1 MKRVTVDGRPI
12 ESDGATI
19 LDAVRAAG
27 ADVPTIC
34 QHDRLSNV
42 GACRMCLV
50 ALEGSGTPV
59 AACVTPLADGMNI
72 VTEGDKLHEAR
83 KFVLEMHAHRYPG
96 VAVEADPS
104 ASFHAL
110 LGKYGV
116 STNGHVP
123 DPTLVD
129 DSHPYLHVDMN
140 QCIAC
145 MRCVRVCD
153 EIQGEAVWK
162 VAQRGWRTWVHPDGP
177 SMLESSCV
185 SCGACADVCPT
196 GAILDRSVLEHGRPT
211 QWTKTVCSYC
221 GVGCEIMAGT
231 KEGKLVQITP
241 SAEGRSNLG
250 HTCVKGRYAWGFV
263 QSDARARYPMMR
275 EHGGEW
281 RRVTWNEALQHIA
294 DTIAKTVK
302 QRGADK
308 IMMLSSARGTNEENY
323 VAQKFVR
330 KGLATHNIDCCAR
343 VCHAPTAAAMRMS
356 FGTGAATGAFEDI
369 DYTKTIIIS
378 GSNAIEAHPVVGAR
392 LRKAVRRGAKLIV
405 IDPRKVGLAQIADF
419 HLPVTPGANVAMF
432 HSLAAVIVEEGLQ
445 DQSFIDQRTE
455 GYAAYAEFLKQY
467 LPEKVEKVTGVPA
480 ELARKAARLYAT
492 GSPSVSFHGLGLTE
506 NVQGTEGIVAL
517 SNLALLTGNVGKP
530 GTGINPLR
538 GQNNVQGSAHMGSD
552 PNYFTGYSPIS
563 NQEARARFETF
574 YGVKLPEKRG
584 LDAVQIVE
592 AAEDGK
598 LDVLWAIGYDI
609 MQSHA
614 DIVRTQ
620 KVLEKVPLVVV
631 QDLFMNE
638 TARASGTVFLPAA
651 ASFEKDGTFMNS
663 ERRVQRVRKAVEPQ
677 GEAVADW
684 IPVCEVAKRLGFE
697 GFDSKDVEEIWNE
710 VRSVWHAGAGISY
723 AKMEREGGVQWPCHD
738 ESEPGTVRL
747 HSKTFTIGDR
757 APFHCPEQKAL
768 PEIPTAEFPL
778 LLVTGRTLYAYNAGT
793 MTDRTKNLDLR
804 PIDTLDLHPDDAD
817 ALGIQDGDEL
827 KIVSFWG
834 EAQLPARRDQRVKRG
849 EVFATFHTPAAH
861 VNRLLGPHRD
871 NKVNTPAYKRTAVRL
886 EKLAA
891 AAPVSAKA
899 GAKAG
904 AGKGMRKPATNGT
917 KANGTRKNGTR
928 KNGAA
933 KG

>member
-34 QHDRLSNV
+34 QHDRLSNC

-50 ALEGSGTPV
+50 HVEGKGAPV
-59 AACVTPLADGMNI
+59 AACVTALADGMTI
-72 VTEGDKLHEAR
+72 VTEDPKLESAR
-83 KFVLEMHAHRYPG
+83 RFVLGMHANRYPG
-96 VAVEADPS
+96 TAVEADPE
-104 ASFHAL
+104 ASFHQMLA
-110 LGKYGV
+110 KYGV

-153 EIQGEAVWK
+153 EVQGESVWK
-162 VAQRGWRTWVHPDGP
+162 VANRGTRTWVHPDGP

-196 GAILDRSVLEHGRPT
+196 GAILDRSVLEKGRPT
-211 QWTKTVCSYC
+211 EWTKTVCSYC

-231 KEGKLVQITP
+231 KDGQLVQITP
-241 SAEGRSNLG
+241 SPEGRSNLG

-275 EHGGEW
+275 ERGAGPDGGYGEW
-281 RRVTWNEALQHIA
+281 KRVTWNEAFQHIA

-302 QRGADK
+302 DRGADK

-330 KGLATHNIDCCAR
+330 AGLATHNIDCCAR
-343 VCHAPTAAAMRMS
+343 VCHAPTAAAMRVA

-369 DYTKTIIIS
+369 DYTQTILIS
-378 GSNAIEAHPVVGAR
+378 GSNALEAHPVVGSR
-392 LRKAVRRGAKLIV
+392 LRKAVRRGARLIV
-405 IDPRKVGLAQIADF
+405 IDPRKVGLAQIADL
-419 HLPVTPGANVAMF
+419 HLPITPGANVAMF
-432 HSLAAVIVEEGLQ
+432 HSIAAVIIEEGLE
-445 DQSFIDQRTE
+445 DKDFIARRTE
-455 GYAAYAEFLKQY
+455 GFSEYAEFLKAY
-467 LPEKVEKVTGVPA
+467 TPEKVAHVTGVAP
-480 ELARKAARLYAT
+480 ELVRAAARMYAT
-492 GSPSVSFHGLGLTE
+492 CSPSISFHGLGLTE
-506 NVQGTEGIVAL
+506 NTQGTEGIIAL

-563 NQEARARFETF
+563 NAEARERVESF
-574 YGVKLPEKRG
+574 YGVTLPKERG

-592 AAEDGK
+592 AALAGK

-609 MQSHA
+609 MMSHA

-620 KVLEKVPLVVV
+620 KALETVPLVVV

-638 TARASGTVFLPAA
+638 TARAIGTVFLPAA

-677 GEAVADW
+677 GEALADW
-684 IPVCEVAKRLGFE
+684 VPVCEVAKRLGMK
-697 GFDSKDVEEIWNE
+697 GFDFENAEEIWNE
-710 VRSVWHAGAGISY
+710 VRKLWPDGAGISY
-723 AKMEREGGVQWPCHD
+723 AKMEREGGIQWPCRD
-738 ESEPGTVRL
+738 ESHPGTVRL
-747 HSKTFTIGDR
+747 HSETFTLGER
-757 APFHCPEQKAL
+757 APFSRPEQKEL
-768 PEIPTAEFPL
+768 QEPPTSEYPL

-817 ALGIQDGDEL
+817 KLGISDGDQL
-827 KIVSFWG
+827 RIVSAWG
-834 EAQLPARRDQRVKRG
+834 EAQLPARRDTRVKRG

-886 EKLAA
+886 ERIAA
-891 AAPVSAKA
+891 AAEPVTV
-899 GAKAG
+899 G
-904 AGKGMRKPATNGT
+904 RKRKVQTNGR
-917 KANGTRKNGTR
+917 G
-928 KNGAA
+928 NGAA
-933 KG
+933 AS

>member
-12 ESDGATI
+12 ESEGATI

-34 QHDRLSNV
+34 QHDRLSNC

-50 ALEGSGTPV
+50 HLEGRGAPV
-59 AACVTPLADGMNI
+59 AACVTALADGMNI
-72 VTEGDKLHEAR
+72 VTKDAGLEGAR

-96 VAVEADPS
+96 VAVEHDPS
-104 ASFHAL
+104 ASFHQL
-110 LGKYGV
+110 LHKYGV

-123 DPTLVD
+123 DPGLVD

-153 EIQGEAVWK
+153 EIQGESVWK

-211 QWTKTVCSYC
+211 QWTKTVCAYC
-221 GVGCEIMAGT
+221 GVGCEIVAGV
-231 KEGKLVQITP
+231 KDGKLVQVVP
-241 SAEGRSNLG
+241 SPEGRSNLG

-294 DTIAKTVK
+294 DTIAKTVRE
-302 QRGADK
+302 RGADK
-308 IMMLSSARGTNEENY
+308 VMVLSSARGTNEENY

-330 KGLATHNIDCCAR
+330 AGLGTHNIDCCAR
-343 VCHAPTAAAMRMS
+343 VCHAPTAAAMRVA

-369 DYTKTIIIS
+369 DYTQTILIS
-378 GSNAIEAHPVVGAR
+378 GSNALEAHPVVGSR
-392 LRKAVRRGAKLIV
+392 LRRAVRRGAKLIV
-405 IDPRKVGLAQIADF
+405 IDPRKVGLAQIADL

-432 HSLAAVIVEEGLQ
+432 HSMASVIVEEGLQ
-445 DQSFIDQRTE
+445 DREFIAQRTE
-455 GYAAYAEFLKQY
+455 GFAEYEEFLKKY
-467 LPEKVEKVTGVPA
+467 RPELMEEMTGVPP
-480 ELARKAARLYAT
+480 ELVRKAARMYAL

-506 NVQGTEGIVAL
+506 NVQGTEGIIAL

-552 PNYFTGYSPIS
+552 PNYFTGYTPIS
-563 NQEARARFETF
+563 NQEARVKFEAF
-574 YGVKLPEKRG
+574 YGVKLPKERG
-584 LDAVQIVE
+584 LDAVQLVE
-592 AAEDGK
+592 AAEAGN
-598 LDVLWAIGYDI
+598 LAVLWAIGYDI

-620 KVLEKVPLVVV
+620 KVLETVPLVVV

-638 TARASGTVFLPAA
+638 TARAIGTVFLPAA

-663 ERRVQRVRKAVEPQ
+663 ERRIQRVRKAVEPV

-684 IPVCEVAKRLGFE
+684 IPVCEVAKRMGMKGFE
-697 GFDSKDVEEIWNE
+697 FKNAEEIWNE
-710 VRSVWHAGAGISY
+710 VRALWPDGAGISY
-723 AKMEREGGVQWPCHD
+723 AKMDREGGIQWPCRD
-738 ESEPGTVRL
+738 ESHPGTVRL
-747 HSKTFTIGDR
+747 HSETFTLGDR
-757 APFHCPEQKAL
+757 APFSRPEQKPL
-768 PEIPTAEFPL
+768 QEQPTTEFPL

-793 MTDRTKNLDLR
+793 MTDQTPNLALR
-804 PIDTLDLHPDDAD
+804 PEDTLDLHPDDAD
-817 ALGIQDGDEL
+817 RLGIADGDEL
-827 KIVSFWG
+827 KIVSHWG
-834 EAQLPARRDQRVKRG
+834 EAQLPARRDVRVKRG

-886 EKLAA
+886 EKLAGAHGGVAAKA
-891 AAPVSAKA
+891 AAGN
-899 GAKAG
+899 GAKRA
-904 AGKGMRKPATNGT
+904 
-917 KANGTRKNGTR
+917 
-928 KNGAA
+928 
-933 KG
+933 

>member
-1 MKRVTVDGRPI
+1 MKRVTVDGRPLD
-12 ESDGATI
+12 SDGATI

-34 QHDRLSNV
+34 QHDRLSNC

-50 ALEGSGTPV
+50 KLEGRDAPV
-59 AACVTPLADGMNI
+59 AACVTPLADGMHI
-72 VTEGDKLHEAR
+72 VTSDAKLEGAR

-96 VAVEADPS
+96 AAATADPT
-104 ASFHAL
+104 ATFHSL
-110 LGKYGV
+110 LAQYGV
-116 STNGHVP
+116 STNGYVP
-123 DPTLVD
+123 DPSLVD

-145 MRCVRVCD
+145 MRCVRVCE
-153 EIQGEAVWK
+153 EIQGESVWK
-162 VAQRGWRTWVHPDGP
+162 VAQRGWRTLVHPDGP

-196 GAILDRSVLEHGRPT
+196 GAILDRTVLEHGRPT
-211 QWTKTVCSYC
+211 EWTKTVCSYC
-221 GVGCEIMAGT
+221 GVGCEILAGV
-231 KEGKLVQITP
+231 KDGQLVQVTP
-241 SAEGRSNLG
+241 SPEGRSNLG

-263 QSDARARYPMMR
+263 QSDARARYPMVR
-275 EHGGEW
+275 ERGGEW

-294 DTIAKTVK
+294 DTMAKTVK
-302 QRGADK
+302 ERGADK
-308 IMMLSSARGTNEENY
+308 IMVLSSARGTNEENY

-330 KGLATHNIDCCAR
+330 AGLGTHNIDCCAR
-343 VCHAPTAAAMRMS
+343 VCHAPTAAAMRVA

-369 DYTKTIIIS
+369 DYTKTILIS
-378 GSNAIEAHPVVGAR
+378 GSNALEAHPVVGAR
-392 LRKAVRRGAKLIV
+392 LRRAVRRGAKLIV
-405 IDPRKVGLAQIADF
+405 IDPRNVGLAQIADL
-419 HLPVTPGANVAMF
+419 HLAVVPGANVAMF
-432 HSLAAVIVEEGLQ
+432 HSMAAVIVEEGLQ
-445 DQSFIDQRTE
+445 DREFIAQRTE
-455 GYAAYAEFLKQY
+455 GFDEYAEFLKKY
-467 LPEKVEKVTGVPA
+467 RPELVQTMTGIEP
-480 ELARKAARLYAT
+480 ELVRKAARLYAL

-506 NVQGTEGIVAL
+506 NVQGTEGIIAL

-563 NQEARARFETF
+563 NAEARAKIEAF
-574 YGVKLPEKRG
+574 YGVKLPKERG

-592 AAEDGK
+592 AAEAGN

-620 KVLEKVPLVVV
+620 RVLENVPLVVV

-638 TARASGTVFLPAA
+638 TARAIGTVFLPAA

-663 ERRVQRVRKAVEPQ
+663 ERRIQRVRKAVEPV

-684 IPVCEVAKRLGFE
+684 IPVCEVAKRMGMK
-697 GFDSKDVEEIWNE
+697 GFDFKDAEDIWNE
-710 VRSVWHAGAGISY
+710 VRALWPDGSGISY
-723 AKMEREGGVQWPCHD
+723 AKMDREGGIQWPCRD
-738 ESEPGTVRL
+738 EAHPGTVRL
-747 HSKTFTIGDR
+747 HSETFTLGDR
-757 APFHCPEQKAL
+757 APFSRPEQMPL
-768 PEIPTAEFPL
+768 QEQPTGEFPL

-793 MTDRTKNLDLR
+793 MTDRTRNLELR

-817 ALGIQDGDEL
+817 ELGIADGDEL
-827 KIVSFWG
+827 KIVSHWG
-834 EAQLPARRDQRVKRG
+834 EASLPARRDARVKRG

-886 EKLAA
+886 EKLPGSPKRAA
-891 AAPVSAKA
+891 VAAGN
-899 GAKAG
+899 GAKG
-904 AGKGMRKPATNGT
+904 
-917 KANGTRKNGTR
+917 
-928 KNGAA
+928 NGAA
-933 KG
+933 KQG

>member
-42 GACRMCLV
+42 GACRICLV
-50 ALEGSGTPV
+50 RLEGRGTPV
-59 AACVTPLADGMNI
+59 AACVTPLADGMTI
-72 VTEGDKLHEAR
+72 VTEDEKLHEAR

-96 VAVEADPS
+96 VAVQHDPK
-104 ASFHAL
+104 ATFHAL
-110 LGKYGV
+110 LNEYGV

-153 EIQGEAVWK
+153 EIQGESVWK

-196 GAILDRSVLEHGRPT
+196 GAILDRSVLEKGRPT
-211 QWTKTVCSYC
+211 EWTKTVCSYC

-231 KEGKLVQITP
+231 KDGKLVQITP
-241 SAEGRSNLG
+241 SPEGRSNLG

-281 RRVTWNEALQHIA
+281 RRVSWNEALQHIA
-294 DTIAKTVK
+294 DTMAKTVK
-302 QRGADK
+302 ERGADK
-308 IMMLSSARGTNEENY
+308 VMVLSSARGTNEENY

-330 KGLATHNIDCCAR
+330 AGLGTHNIDCCAR
-343 VCHAPTAAAMRMS
+343 VCHAPTASAMRVA

-378 GSNAIEAHPVVGAR
+378 GSNALEAHPVVGAR
-392 LRKAVRRGAKLIV
+392 LRRAVRRGAKLIV
-405 IDPRKVGLAQIADF
+405 IDPRKVGLAQIADL

-432 HSLAAVIVEEGLQ
+432 HSMASVIVEEGLQ
-445 DQSFIDQRTE
+445 DREFITQRTTGFE
-455 GYAAYAEFLKQY
+455 EYAEFLKGY
-467 LPEKVEKVTGVPA
+467 RPEITEKVTGVPA
-480 ELARKAARLYAT
+480 DLVRKAARLYAL

-506 NVQGTEGIVAL
+506 NIQGTEGIIAL

-552 PNYFTGYSPIS
+552 PNYFTGYAPIS
-563 NQEARARFETF
+563 DEATRLKVETF
-574 YGVKLPEKRG
+574 YGVKLPKERG

-592 AAEDGK
+592 AAEAGK
-598 LDVLWAIGYDI
+598 LDLLWAIGYDI

-620 KVLEKVPLVVV
+620 RVLENVPLVVV

-638 TARASGTVFLPAA
+638 TARAIGTVFLPAA

-663 ERRVQRVRKAVEPQ
+663 ERRIQRVRKAVEPQ

-684 IPVCEVAKRLGFE
+684 IPVCEVAKRMGMK
-697 GFDSKDVEEIWNE
+697 GFDFKDAEEIWNE
-710 VRSVWHAGAGISY
+710 VRALWPAGAGVSY
-723 AKMEREGGVQWPCHD
+723 AKMEREGGIQWPCPD
-738 ESEPGTVRL
+738 ESHPGTVRL
-747 HSKTFTIGDR
+747 HSQVFALGDR
-757 APFHCPEQKAL
+757 APFSRPEQKPL
-768 PEIPTAEFPL
+768 QEPTTDEFPL

-793 MTDRTKNLDLR
+793 MTDQTANLSLR
-804 PIDTLDLHPDDAD
+804 PIDTLDIHPDDAD
-817 ALGIQDGDEL
+817 KLSIQDGDEL
-827 KIVSFWG
+827 RIVSHWG
-834 EAQLPARRDQRVKRG
+834 EAQLPARRDDRLKRG
-849 EVFATFHTPAAH
+849 EVFATFHTPEAH

-886 EKLAA
+886 EKLPATA
-891 AAPVSAKA
+891 RRV
-899 GAKAG
+899 
-904 AGKGMRKPATNGT
+904 RKPAARNG
-917 KANGTRKNGTR
+917 ARP
-928 KNGAA
+928 NGAA
-933 KG
+933 AG

>member
-42 GACRMCLV
+42 GACRICLV
-50 ALEGSGTPV
+50 RLEGRGTPV
-59 AACVTPLADGMNI
+59 AACVTPLADGMTI
-72 VTEGDKLHEAR
+72 VTEDEKLHEAR

-96 VAVEADPS
+96 VAVQHDPK
-104 ASFHAL
+104 ATFHAL
-110 LGKYGV
+110 LNEYGV

-153 EIQGEAVWK
+153 EIQGESVWK

-196 GAILDRSVLEHGRPT
+196 GAILDRSVLEKGRPT
-211 QWTKTVCSYC
+211 EWTKTVCSYC

-231 KEGKLVQITP
+231 KDGKLVQITP
-241 SAEGRSNLG
+241 SPEGRSNLG

-281 RRVTWNEALQHIA
+281 RRVSWNEALQHIA
-294 DTIAKTVK
+294 DTMAKTVK
-302 QRGADK
+302 KRGADK
-308 IMMLSSARGTNEENY
+308 VMVLSSARGTNEENY

-330 KGLATHNIDCCAR
+330 AGLGTHNIDCCAR
-343 VCHAPTAAAMRMS
+343 VCHAPTASAMRVA

-378 GSNAIEAHPVVGAR
+378 GSNALEAHPVVGAR
-392 LRKAVRRGAKLIV
+392 LRRAVRRGAKLIV

-419 HLPVTPGANVAMF
+419 HLPITPGANVAMF
-432 HSLAAVIVEEGLQ
+432 HSMASVIIEEGLQ
-445 DQSFIDQRTE
+445 DRDFINHRTE
-455 GYAAYAEFLKQY
+455 GFEEYAEFLKAY
-467 LPEKVEKVTGVPA
+467 RPEITEKITGVPA
-480 ELARKAARLYAT
+480 DLVRKAARLYAL
-492 GSPSVSFHGLGLTE
+492 GSPSISFHGLGLTE
-506 NVQGTEGIVAL
+506 NIQGTEGIIAL

-552 PNYFTGYSPIS
+552 PNYFTGYAPIS
-563 NQEARARFETF
+563 DAATRLKVETF

-584 LDAVQIVE
+584 LDAVQIVD
-592 AAEDGK
+592 AAEAGN

-638 TARASGTVFLPAA
+638 TARAIGTVFLPAA

-663 ERRVQRVRKAVEPQ
+663 ERRIQRVRKAVEPQ

-684 IPVCEVAKRLGFE
+684 IPVCEVAKRMGMKGFE
-697 GFDSKDVEEIWNE
+697 FKNAEEIWNE
-710 VRSVWHAGAGISY
+710 VRMLWPAGAGVSY
-723 AKMEREGGVQWPCHD
+723 AKMEREGGIQWPCPD
-738 ESEPGTVRL
+738 ESHPGTVRL
-747 HSKTFTIGDR
+747 HSETFALGPR
-757 APFHCPEQKAL
+757 APFSRPEQKPL
-768 PEIPTAEFPL
+768 QEPTTDEFPL
-778 LLVTGRTLYAYNAGT
+778 LLVTGRTLYAYNAST
-793 MTDRTKNLDLR
+793 MTDQTANLLLR
-804 PIDTLDLHPDDAD
+804 PNDTLDIHPDDAD
-817 ALGIQDGDEL
+817 KLGIQDGDEL
-827 KIVSFWG
+827 RIVSHWG
-834 EAQLPARRDQRVKRG
+834 EAQLPARRDVRLKRG
-849 EVFATFHTPAAH
+849 ELFATFHTPEAH

-886 EKLAA
+886 EKLPATAKRVRKPAA
-891 AAPVSAKA
+891 AA
-899 GAKAG
+899 
-904 AGKGMRKPATNGT
+904 
-917 KANGTRKNGTR
+917 KNGSRT
-928 KNGAA
+928 NGAA
-933 KG
+933 AG

>member
-1 MKRVTVDGRPI
+1 MKRVTVDGRPV
-12 ESDGATI
+12 ETDGATI

-34 QHDRLSNV
+34 QHDRLSNC

-50 ALEGSGTPV
+50 RIEGKGAPV
-59 AACVTPLADGMNI
+59 AACVTPLTDGMTI
-72 VTEGDKLHEAR
+72 VTEDKVLENAR
-83 KFVLEMHAHRYPG
+83 KFVLEMHAYRYPG
-96 VAVEADPS
+96 AAVAHDPEA
-104 ASFHAL
+104 AFHQMLAR
-110 LGKYGV
+110 YQV

-123 DPTLVD
+123 DPALVD

-153 EIQGEAVWK
+153 EVQGESVWK
-162 VAQRGWRTWVHPDGP
+162 VANRGHRTWVHPDGP

-196 GAILDRSVLEHGRPT
+196 GAILDRTVLEQGRPT
-211 QWTKTVCSYC
+211 EWTKTVCSYC

-231 KEGKLVQITP
+231 KEGQLVQILP
-241 SAEGRSNLG
+241 SPEGRSNLG

-263 QSDARARYPMMR
+263 QSDARARYPMVR
-275 EHGGEW
+275 ERGGEW
-281 RRVTWNEALQHIA
+281 KRVRWNDALQHIA
-294 DTIAKTVK
+294 DTVARTVK
-302 QRGADK
+302 QRGPDK
-308 IMMLSSARGTNEENY
+308 IMLLSSARGTNEENY

-330 KGLATHNIDCCAR
+330 KGLGTHNIDCCAR

-369 DYTKTIIIS
+369 DHTKTILIS
-378 GSNAIEAHPVVGAR
+378 GSNALEAHPVVGSR
-392 LRKAVRRGAKLIV
+392 LRKAVRRGARLIV
-405 IDPRKVGLAQIADF
+405 IDPRRVGLAEIADL
-419 HLPVTPGANVAMF
+419 HLPVIPGANVAMF
-432 HSLAAVIVEEGLQ
+432 HSLAAVIVEEGLH
-445 DQSFIDQRTE
+445 DRGFIAQRTE
-455 GYAAYAEFLKQY
+455 GFAEFAEFLKGY
-467 LPEKVEKVTGVPA
+467 LPEKVEPVTGVPA
-480 ELARKAARLYAT
+480 ALVRQAARLYAT
-492 GSPSVSFHGLGLTE
+492 GSPSISFHGLGLTE

-530 GTGINPLR
+530 GAGINPLR
-538 GQNNVQGSAHMGSD
+538 GQNNVQGSAHMGCD

-563 NQEARARFETF
+563 NEKARVRFESF

-592 AAEDGK
+592 AAEAGN

-620 KVLEKVPLVVV
+620 KVLERVPLVVV

-638 TARASGTVFLPAA
+638 TARAIGTVFLPAA

-663 ERRVQRVRKAVEPQ
+663 ERRIQRIRKAVEPA

-684 IPVCEVAKRLGFE
+684 VPVCEVAKRLGWQGFE
-697 GFDSKDVEEIWNE
+697 FTTAEQIWDE
-710 VRSVWHAGAGISY
+710 VRSVWPDGAGISY
-723 AKMEREGGVQWPCHD
+723 AKLEREGGIQWPCPD
-738 ESEPGTVRL
+738 ESHPGTVRL
-747 HSKTFTIGDR
+747 HAETFTLGDR
-757 APFHCPEQKAL
+757 APFLRPEQKAL
-768 PEIPTAEFPL
+768 QETPTPEFPL

-793 MTDRTKNLDLR
+793 MTDRTKNLELR
-804 PIDTLDLHPDDAD
+804 PVDTLDLHPEDAGR
-817 ALGIQDGDEL
+817 LGIADGDEL
-827 KIVSFWG
+827 RIVSAWG
-834 EAQLPARRDQRVKRG
+834 EARLPARRDPRVRLG
-849 EVFATFHTPAAH
+849 EVFATFHTPEAH

-886 EKLAA
+886 ERLGPPGASGKAA
-891 AAPVSAKA
+891 L
-899 GAKAG
+899 
-904 AGKGMRKPATNGT
+904 RT
-917 KANGTRKNGTR
+917 KAATARRPVLAGRR
-928 KNGAA
+928 ANGAA
-933 KG
+933 AS

>member
-1 MKRVTVDGRPI
+1 MKRVTVDGRPMA
-12 ESDGATI
+12 SDGATI

-34 QHDRLSNV
+34 QHDRLSNC

-50 ALEGSGTPV
+50 RVEGRGAPV
-59 AACVTPLADGMNI
+59 AACVTPLADGMSI
-72 VTEGDKLHEAR
+72 VTRDKVLENAR
-83 KFVLEMHAHRYPG
+83 KFVLEMHAYRYPG
-96 VAVEADPS
+96 AAVQHDPG
-104 ASFHAL
+104 AAFHQML
-110 LGKYGV
+110 TRFHV

-123 DPTLVD
+123 DPALVD

-153 EIQGEAVWK
+153 EIQGESVWK
-162 VAQRGWRTWVHPDGP
+162 VANRGHRTWVHPDGP

-196 GAILDRSVLEHGRPT
+196 GAILDRSVLEQGRPT
-211 QWTKTVCSYC
+211 AWTKTVCSYC
-221 GVGCEIMAGT
+221 GVGCEILAGT
-231 KEGKLVQITP
+231 RDDRLVQILP

-250 HTCVKGRYAWGFV
+250 HACVKGRYAWGFV
-263 QSDARARYPMMR
+263 QSDARARFPMMR
-275 EHGGEW
+275 DRVGGEW
-281 RRVTWNEALQHIA
+281 RRVSWDEALQHIA
-294 DTIAKTVK
+294 DTVARTVK

-308 IMMLSSARGTNEENY
+308 IMVLSSARGTNEENY

-330 KGLATHNIDCCAR
+330 KGLGTHNIDCCAR

-369 DYTKTIIIS
+369 DVTKTILIS
-378 GSNAIEAHPVVGAR
+378 GSNALEAHPVVGVR
-392 LRKAVRRGAKLIV
+392 LRRAVRHGAKLIV
-405 IDPRKVGLAQIADF
+405 IDPRKVGLAQIADL
-419 HLPVTPGANVAMF
+419 HLPVTPGTNVAMF
-432 HSLAAVIVEEGLQ
+432 HSMAAVIVEEGLH
-445 DQSFIDQRTE
+445 DRSFIEQRTE
-455 GYAAYAEFLKQY
+455 GFAAYAGFLAAY
-467 LPEKVEKVTGVPA
+467 LPEKVEAVTGVPA
-480 ELARKAARLYAT
+480 PLVRQAARMYAT
-492 GSPSVSFHGLGLTE
+492 GSPSISFHGLGLTE

-538 GQNNVQGSAHMGSD
+538 GQNNVQGSAHMGCD

-563 NQEARARFETF
+563 NEQARVRFESF
-574 YGVKLPEKRG
+574 YGVKLPETRG

-592 AAEDGK
+592 AAEAGN

-620 KVLEKVPLVVV
+620 RVLEKVPLVVV

-638 TARASGTVFLPAA
+638 TARAIGTLFLPAA

-663 ERRVQRVRKAVEPQ
+663 ERRVQRVRKAVEPL

-684 IPVCEVAKRLGFE
+684 VPLCEVAKKLGWE
-697 GFDSKDVEEIWNE
+697 GFGFRSAEEIWDE
-710 VRSVWHAGAGISY
+710 VRSVWRDGAGISY
-723 AKMEREGGVQWPCHD
+723 ARLDREGGIQWPCPD
-738 ESEPGTVRL
+738 ESHPGTVRL
-747 HSKTFTIGDR
+747 HGETFTLGDR

-768 PEIPTAEFPL
+768 QEEPTPEFPL

-793 MTDRTKNLDLR
+793 MTDRTRNLELR

-817 ALGIQDGDEL
+817 KLGIADGDEL
-827 KIVSFWG
+827 RIVSAWG
-834 EAQLPARRDQRVKRG
+834 EAQLPARRDRRVKKG

-886 EKLAA
+886 ERIAGAAPRTPAA
-891 AAPVSAKA
+891 AKRQARDGRRA
-899 GAKAG
+899 
-904 AGKGMRKPATNGT
+904 
-917 KANGTRKNGTR
+917 
-928 KNGAA
+928 NGAA
-933 KG
+933 AS

>member
-1 MKRVTVDGRPI
+1 MKRVTVDGRPM

-34 QHDRLSNV
+34 QHDRLSNC

-50 ALEGSGTPV
+50 RVEGKGAPV
-59 AACVTPLADGMNI
+59 AACVTPLADGMTI
-72 VTEGDKLHEAR
+72 VTKDKVLENAR
-83 KFVLEMHAHRYPG
+83 KFVLEMHAYRYPG
-96 VAVEADPS
+96 AAVQNDPG
-104 ASFHAL
+104 AAFHQML
-110 LGKYGV
+110 TRFQV

-123 DPTLVD
+123 DPSLVD

-153 EIQGEAVWK
+153 EVQGESVWK
-162 VAQRGWRTWVHPDGP
+162 VANRGHRTWVHPDGP

-196 GAILDRSVLEHGRPT
+196 GAILDRSVLEQGRPT
-211 QWTKTVCSYC
+211 AWTKTVCSYC

-231 KEGKLVQITP
+231 REGQLVQILP
-241 SAEGRSNLG
+241 SPEGRSNLG

-263 QSDARARYPMMR
+263 QSDARARFPMMR
-275 EHGGEW
+275 DHVGGEW
-281 RRVTWNEALQHIA
+281 RRVSWDEALQHIA
-294 DTIAKTVK
+294 DTVARTVK
-302 QRGADK
+302 ERGPDK
-308 IMMLSSARGTNEENY
+308 IMVLSSARGTNEENY

-330 KGLATHNIDCCAR
+330 KGLGTHNIDCCAR

-369 DYTKTIIIS
+369 DHTQTILIS
-378 GSNAIEAHPVVGAR
+378 GSNALEAHPVVGSR

-405 IDPRKVGLAQIADF
+405 IDPRRVGLAQIADL

-432 HSLAAVIVEEGLQ
+432 HSLAAVIVEEGLH
-445 DQSFIDQRTE
+445 DRAFIEQRTE
-455 GYAAYAEFLKQY
+455 GFEAYAEFLRGY
-467 LPEKVEKVTGVPA
+467 LPEKVEGVTGVPA
-480 ELARKAARLYAT
+480 PLARQAARMYAT
-492 GSPSVSFHGLGLTE
+492 GSPSISFHGLGLTE

-552 PNYFTGYSPIS
+552 PNYFTGYTPIS
-563 NQEARARFETF
+563 NEQARVKFESL
-574 YGVKLPEKRG
+574 YGVTLPRERG

-592 AAEDGK
+592 AAEAGK

-620 KVLEKVPLVVV
+620 KVLEQVPLVVV

-638 TARASGTVFLPAA
+638 TGRAIGTVFLPAA

-663 ERRVQRVRKAVEPQ
+663 ERRIQRIRKAVEPQ

-684 IPVCEVAKRLGFE
+684 VPVCEVAKKLGWE
-697 GFDSKDVEEIWNE
+697 GFGFGSAEEIWDE
-710 VRSVWHAGAGISY
+710 VRSVWPDGAGISY
-723 AKMEREGGVQWPCHD
+723 AKMEREGGIQWPCPD
-738 ESEPGTVRL
+738 ESHPGTVRL
-747 HSKTFTIGDR
+747 HSERFTLGDR
-757 APFHCPEQKAL
+757 APFHRPEQKAL
-768 PEIPTAEFPL
+768 QEEPTAEFPL

-793 MTDRTKNLDLR
+793 MTDRTANLALR
-804 PIDTLDLHPDDAD
+804 PKDTLDLHPEDAEK
-817 ALGIQDGDEL
+817 LGIADGDEL
-827 KIVSFWG
+827 RIVSAWG
-834 EAQLPARRDQRVKRG
+834 EARLPARRDPRVKRG

-871 NKVNTPAYKRTAVRL
+871 NKVNTPAYKRTAVRVERL
-886 EKLAA
+886 T
-891 AAPVSAKA
+891 AAPRAA
-899 GAKAG
+899 TGAKRAG
-904 AGKGMRKPATNGT
+904 RNGRRT
-917 KANGTRKNGTR
+917 
-928 KNGAA
+928 NGAA
-933 KG
+933 AG